1 MAGIKPREVT
11 ITLPP
16 FGRVTFVA
24 NEVEQ
29 KAAWKLYFEFSTRV
43 SGLEF
48 NSDHSTLRSAI
59 ESLRRLCTITREI
72 LGEAGPEVAHG
83 DKSLGMI
90 AIKIMTENL
99 TPFLSKWSFRL
110 KEHEDLKPSNISLL
124 THEKDWVDYSNAVN
138 ELISLQKDLTKY
150 IDALGVIS
158 GAKICNGAR

>member
-11 ITLPP
+11 VTLPL
-16 FGRVTFVA
+16 FGSATFVA

-48 NSDHSTLRSAI
+48 NSEHSTLRSAM

-83 DKSLGMI
+83 EKSLGMI
-90 AIKIMTENL
+90 AIKIMTEHL
-99 TPFLSKWSFRL
+99 TPYLSKWSFRL
-110 KEHEDLKPSNISLL
+110 QEHEESKLDNISLL
-124 THEKDWVDYSNAVN
+124 SHEKDWVDYSSAVN
-138 ELISLQKDLTKY
+138 ELASLQEDLAEY
-150 IDALGVIS
+150 IEALGIIS
-158 GAKICNGAR
+158 GAKICN